1 MSSHYESM
9 SYHLIKPKPSRTQV
23 PGSQL
28 VAMEL
33 LELEQDLE
41 MSTLQAKRV
50 LVNINKAAAVR
61 GTGMETR
68 TWSEVTGWLKSLD
81 IAQSPLDIVV
91 EEKVRACQLSLRHD

>member
-9 SYHLIKPKPSRTQV
+9 PYHLTKPKPPLTQV

-33 LELEQDLE
+33 NELVSDLE

-50 LVNINKAAAVR
+50 ILNINKAAAVR
-61 GTGMETR
+61 GTGMEAR

-81 IAQSPLDIVV
+81 IAQRSLDIVV
-91 EEKVRACQLSLRHD
+91 QEKVRHAS

>member
-1 MSSHYESM
+1 M

-50 LVNINKAAAVR
+50 LVNIKAAAVR

-81 IAQSPLDIVV
+81 IAKSPLDIVV